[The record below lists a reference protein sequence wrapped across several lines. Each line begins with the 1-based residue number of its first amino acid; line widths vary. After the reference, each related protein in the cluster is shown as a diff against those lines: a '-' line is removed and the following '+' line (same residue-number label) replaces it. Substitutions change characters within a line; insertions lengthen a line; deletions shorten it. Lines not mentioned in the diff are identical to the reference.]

1 MDFVMMW
8 KPVFFLSQ
16 WFYWHYKAGV
26 YVLEWVRLHMPFAHW
41 SQRRSL
47 FKYVTTLRN
56 EFFFFETANEKRKHI
71 QNFIVNFKRDFLTL
85 MYPLHV
91 AVEWPLLAKH
101 SGSKCNFGTFIM
113 HIFKS
118 HRLGLWMR
126 KKKMSKINMK
136 NHALQ
141 RC

>member
-16 WFYWHYKAGV
+16 WLYWHYKAGV

-56 EFFFFETANEKRKHI
+56 EFFFSKQRTKNANIYKISLWILNEIFWHWCILCMWLLSGHCLPNTPVLNVILELSLCIFSKAI
-71 QNFIVNFKRDFLTL
+71 GLG
-85 MYPLHV
+85 Y
-91 AVEWPLLAKH
+91 EWE
-101 SGSKCNFGTFIM
+101 
-113 HIFKS
+113 
-118 HRLGLWMR
+118 R
-126 KKKMSKINMK
+126 KKWAK
-136 NHALQ
+136 
-141 RC
+141 